1 MSDQNVIDLEQK
13 VNSIIEG
20 YYNNRDN
27 NTNVRPYPSDVI
39 SNDDKYNNLNKLFRF
54 NKLNYYT
61 HYDISNAIR

>member
-39 SNDDKYNNLNKLFRF
+39 SNDDNTIPIDSGRNMVCNN
-54 NKLNYYT
+54 
-61 HYDISNAIR
+61 